1 MGMVDGHRT
10 GVAANVWGICHG
22 RAIID
27 TSMER
32 DAPIMKALRVN
43 GDRLWSRLMQMAEI
57 GATPHGGC
65 NRQALTDADM
75 AGRKLLSRWAEEA
88 GCRVRVDAV
97 GNLFIR
103 RAGREDTLAEVLTG
117 WLLDST

>member
-1 MGMVDGHRT
+1 MGIVDGHRT
-10 GVAANVWGICHG
+10 GGAANVWGICQR
-22 RAIID
+22 RAIIN
-27 TSMER
+27 TSIER
-32 DAPIMKALRVN
+32 DFPIMKALRVN

-97 GNLFIR
+97 GNLFIP
-103 RAGREDTLAEVLTG
+103 RAGRDGTLPVGMTG
-117 WLLDST
+117 RRLDS

>member
-1 MGMVDGHRT
+1 MKSRRRDIGMSEILHMVK
-10 GVAANVWGICHG
+10 
-22 RAIID
+22 
-27 TSMER
+27 E
-32 DAPIMKALRVN
+32 LRVN

-57 GATPHGGC
+57 GATAHGGC

-75 AGRKLLSRWAEEA
+75 AGRRLLSRWAEEA

-103 RAGREDTLAEVLTG
+103 RPGRDDSLAEVLTG

>member
-1 MGMVDGHRT
+1 MGIVEGHRT
-10 GVAANVWGICHG
+10 EVAANVWGICHR
-22 RAIID
+22 RAIINP
-27 TSMER
+27 SIER
-32 DAPIMKALRVN
+32 DSPSMKALRVN
-43 GDRLWSRLMQMAEI
+43 GDRLWSRLMKMAEI

-75 AGRKLLSRWAEEA
+75 AGRRLLSRWAEEA

-103 RAGREDTLAEVLTG
+103 RPGR
-117 WLLDST
+117 